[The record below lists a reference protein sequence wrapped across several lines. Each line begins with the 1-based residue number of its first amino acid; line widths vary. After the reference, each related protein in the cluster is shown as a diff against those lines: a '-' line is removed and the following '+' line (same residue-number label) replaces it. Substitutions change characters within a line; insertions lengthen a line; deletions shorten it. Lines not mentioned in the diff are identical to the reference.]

1 MLLLT
6 PFRHLQAAV
15 LFIAAIMFLPDQ
27 ARAALPAS
35 WCTHSSAQWL
45 AGDVNGDGRLDAL
58 CHDRSTGVKW
68 VALAEATGLEERWS
82 NTTIGFCSHAGA
94 ALYIGDM
101 NGDRRADL
109 LCKDANRIWIDFAGP
124 DFYAGTDFT
133 LGTNYCTHPGAVT
146 FLADQNFD
154 GRADLVCRDS
164 AGHVWIDFADPA
176 GRFADT
182 DVEGVRPDFE
192 LFDIT
197 QAAASG
203 GYLLHIR
210 NNGIVGNVESVRC
223 TPSTTARHITVRMEA
238 GAVTALFFPSA
249 RRDTFPTCWVNG
261 RAIHGA
267 EELFI
272 SNNQLSKFV
281 P

>member
-6 PFRHLQAAV
+6 PFKHLQAAV
-15 LFIAAIMFLPDQ
+15 LFVAAAVMFMPDQ
-27 ARAALPAS
+27 AHAAIPAS

-45 AGDVNGDGRLDAL
+45 TGDVDGDGRLDAV

-94 ALYIGDM
+94 TLYIGDI

-109 LCKDANRIWIDFAGP
+109 LCKDANRLWIDYAGA
-124 DFYAGTDFT
+124 DFYGGTDFW
-133 LGTNYCTHPGAVT
+133 LDTNYCTHAGALT
-146 FLADQNFD
+146 FLADQNGD

-164 AGHVWIDFADPA
+164 AGHVWIDLADPA

-182 DVEGVRPDFE
+182 DLEGVRPDFE
-192 LFDIT
+192 LFNIT
-197 QAAASG
+197 RALGG
-203 GYLLHIR
+203 GYILHVR
-210 NNGIVGNVESVRC
+210 NNGIVGNLETARC
-223 TPSTTARHITVRMEA
+223 TPSTRTHTLSRRMEA
-238 GAVTALFFPSA
+238 GAVVTVIFPSIP
-249 RRDTFPTCWVNG
+249 RDAVPTCSVRG
-261 RAIHGA
+261 RGVSGA
-267 EELFI
+267 AELFI

>member
-1 MLLLT
+1 MLLVT
-6 PFRHLQAAV
+6 PFRHLHAAV

-27 ARAALPAS
+27 AHAAIPAS

-45 AGDVNGDGRLDAL
+45 TGDVNGDGRPDAV

-68 VALAEATGLEERWS
+68 VALAEDTGLEERWS

-94 ALYIGDM
+94 TLYIGDI

-109 LCKDANRIWIDFAGP
+109 MCKDANRLWIDYAGG
-124 DFYAGTDFT
+124 DFYGGTDVW
-133 LGTNYCTHPGAVT
+133 LDTNYCTHSGAIT

-164 AGHVWIDFADPA
+164 AGHVWIDFADGS

-192 LFDIT
+192 VFDIT
-197 QAAASG
+197 QSLFSTS
-203 GYLLHIR
+203 YIVHVR
-210 NNGIVGNVESVRC
+210 NNGIVGNVESVHC
-223 TPSTTARHITVRMEA
+223 TPGAAAQNVSVRMEA
-238 GAVTALFFPSA
+238 GAVTRLVFQAP
-249 RRDTFPTCWVNG
+249 RRDAVPTCSVHG
-261 RAIHGA
+261 RGISGA
-267 EELFI
+267 QELFI
-272 SNNQLSKFV
+272 SNNWLSKFV